1 MASAAGLGWP
11 GEAGADSG
19 DGVAGRPLS
28 QPSGAAG
35 LGWPPP
41 AVSREAQVP
50 VPAGDGS
57 YADGNEGDMR
67 RRWRAATRSGGE
79 TEARGAA
86 PADGSRAASQQEV
99 QAAPGQLGPGQRNA
113 SQPSTGEP
121 GTGGAET
128 GVVTGGGRHES
139 VVPAARQPGEE
150 IEAGQAARGRTA
162 GAARPERAW
171 PRPGSCRVI
180 TIANQKGG
188 VGKTTTAVNLAA
200 ALAQHGSRVLVI
212 DLDPQG
218 NASTALDVEHR
229 VGTTSIYHV
238 LVEDQPLVG
247 IIHAVEDIPLLYC
260 APATIDLAGAEIEL
274 VPMVAREGRLSRAL
288 RAYDESQLD
297 YILIDCPPSLGLLT
311 VNALVAAAE
320 VLIPIQCEYYAL
332 EGLEQLLR
340 TVDLVKSHLN
350 PDLAVSTILL
360 TMFDGRTRLATQ
372 VADEVREHFGEVV
385 LESIIPRNVRV
396 SEAPSY
402 GQSVM
407 TYDPASSGAVAY
419 LDAAR
424 EMAYRSAPGQAVGA

>member
-1 MASAAGLGWP
+1 
-11 GEAGADSG
+11 
-19 DGVAGRPLS
+19 
-28 QPSGAAG
+28 
-35 LGWPPP
+35 
-41 AVSREAQVP
+41 
-50 VPAGDGS
+50 
-57 YADGNEGDMR
+57 MR
-67 RRWRAATRSGGE
+67 RRRGAAVRLGGA
-79 TEARGAA
+79 TEARA
-86 PADGSRAASQQEV
+86 PAPANGSPAADQHEGQ
-99 QAAPGQLGPGQRNA
+99 PGTGQLGT
-113 SQPSTGEP
+113 SQLVTGDL
-121 GTGGAET
+121 GTGDAGA
-128 GVVTGGGRHES
+128 GMATGGGRHEL
-139 VVPAARQPGEE
+139 VVPAARQPDEE
-150 IEAGQAARGRTA
+150 IEAGQAARGKTA
-162 GAARPERAW
+162 GANRPERAW

-288 RAYDESQLD
+288 RSYDESQLD

-350 PDLAVSTILL
+350 PDLTVSTILL
-360 TMFDGRTRLATQ
+360 TMFDGRTRLASQ

-385 LESIIPRNVRV
+385 LGSIIPRSVRV

-407 TYDPASSGAVAY
+407 TYDPGSSGAVAY
-419 LDAAR
+419 LEAAR
-424 EMAYRSAPGQAVGA
+424 EMAYRSAPGQSAQG

>member
-1 MASAAGLGWP
+1 MGDAGT
-11 GEAGADSG
+11 
-19 DGVAGRPLS
+19 GVA
-28 QPSGAAG
+28 
-35 LGWPPP
+35 
-41 AVSREAQVP
+41 
-50 VPAGDGS
+50 
-57 YADGNEGDMR
+57 
-67 RRWRAATRSGGE
+67 
-79 TEARGAA
+79 
-86 PADGSRAASQQEV
+86 
-99 QAAPGQLGPGQRNA
+99 
-113 SQPSTGEP
+113 
-121 GTGGAET
+121 
-128 GVVTGGGRHES
+128 TGGGRHEL
-139 VVPAARQPGEE
+139 VIPAARQPGGQ
-150 IEAGQAARGRTA
+150 IAAGQAARGARA
-162 GAARPERAW
+162 GASRPERAW

-247 IIHAVEDIPLLYC
+247 VIHAVEDIPLLYC

-274 VPMVAREGRLSRAL
+274 VPMVAREARLSRAL
-288 RAYDESQLD
+288 RGYDESQLD

-340 TVDLVKSHLN
+340 TVDLVRNHLN

-360 TMFDGRTRLATQ
+360 TMFDGRTRLASQ

-385 LESIIPRNVRV
+385 LESIIPRSVRV

-407 TYDPASSGAVAY
+407 TYDPGSSGAVAY
-419 LDAAR
+419 LEAAR
-424 EMAYRSAPGQAVGA
+424 EMAHRSVPGEPATG